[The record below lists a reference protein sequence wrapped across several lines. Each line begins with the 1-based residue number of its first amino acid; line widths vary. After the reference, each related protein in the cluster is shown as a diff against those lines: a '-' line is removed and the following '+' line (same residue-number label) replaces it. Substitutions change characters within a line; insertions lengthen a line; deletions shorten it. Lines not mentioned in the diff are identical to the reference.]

1 MGLFSEIASITSLLA
16 LELPAWELPNTWTTF
31 AIVLVVLIVAIW
43 AVTRLNAHTTEEID
57 SAEIDRQM
65 LTAVSELRSQGELS
79 QEEFRSIKSRL
90 VGRIKDAELQPTNA
104 DSTDQMSID
113 DSEENKLASESCSEV
128 ESTEQDSE
136 D

>member
-1 MGLFSEIASITSLLA
+1 MGLFSEIANHTNLLA
-16 LELPAWELPNTWTTF
+16 LDLPAWELPNTWTTF
-31 AIVLVVLIVAIW
+31 AIVLVVLIFAIW

-79 QEEFRSIKSRL
+79 QEEFRSIKGRL
-90 VGRIKDAELQPTNA
+90 VGRIKDAELETQDA
-104 DSTDQMSID
+104 DSTDQTSI
-113 DSEENKLASESCSEV
+113 EESKETKLASESCSEADPI
-128 ESTEQDSE
+128 EQDSE